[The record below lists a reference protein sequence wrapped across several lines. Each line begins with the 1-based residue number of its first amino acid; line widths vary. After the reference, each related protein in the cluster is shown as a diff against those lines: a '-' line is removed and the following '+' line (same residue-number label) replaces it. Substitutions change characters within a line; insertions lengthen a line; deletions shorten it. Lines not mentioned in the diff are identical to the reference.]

1 MLEPRDE
8 KLIRKYVL
16 LPLVARDAFL
26 SAVILVGASFA
37 LNAADAVFFY
47 RRDAYLFGTVLGFG
61 LAVAMGAVSVG
72 CLLAQRRRSADP
84 QWLDLCRRTLQA
96 GPFAP
101 GIGPDLYPGAVAHF
115 WQVALPP
122 ACAVTLGVLLV
133 PAAVVLSVFLPHYR
147 ASARTLEQN
156 RQAAKA
162 GLESVAATLEAAGC
176 ANVWYSDPY
185 DYYADY
191 GYTVRGDLK
200 GGDGVFIAP
209 GDVTVLAVVDNHGQL
224 IQVSYTVGVDIGRTL
239 EQNLDRARAEL
250 ETAREVLRGITVP
263 ARSGD
268 LFAPELLPA
277 SFTEELP
284 GAYPYE
290 DAYNWYEAGDGVT
303 VSTDYWT
310 DPKEEYGQYDSAYFH
325 ISVSVPGAWD

>member
-1 MLEPRDE
+1 MLELRDE

-16 LPLVARDAFL
+16 LPLLARDAFL
-26 SAVILVGASFA
+26 SAVILVAASFE

-47 RRDAYLFGTVLGFG
+47 RRDAFLPGTVLGFG
-61 LAVAMGAVSVG
+61 LAVGMGAVSVG
-72 CLLAQRRRSADP
+72 CLLADRRRPADP
-84 QWLDLCRRTLQA
+84 RWLDLCRRTLQA

-101 GIGPDLYPGAVAHF
+101 GAGPDLYPGAVAHF
-115 WQVALPP
+115 WEVPIPP

-147 ASARTLEQN
+147 ASARALEQE
-156 RQAAKA
+156 RQAATA
-162 GLESVAATLEAAGC
+162 GLESVAATMEAAGC
-176 ANVWYSDPY
+176 AHVWYSYPY

-209 GDVTVLAVVDNHGQL
+209 EDVTVSAVVDNHGQL
-224 IQVSYTVGVDIGRTL
+224 IEIRYTVGVDIDRTL

-277 SFTEELP
+277 AFTEELP

-290 DAYNWYEAGDGVT
+290 DAYNWYEAEDGVV
-303 VSTDYWT
+303 VSTDYCT
-310 DPKEEYGQYDSAYFH
+310 DPEEEYGQYDSAYIR
-325 ISVSVPGAWD
+325 ISVSVPDAWD